1 MTEAPVTRLLPARR
15 WMRWGLGVLGADH
28 LALNWQWVDL
38 SFDAFAPSLQAAL
51 PAQLS
56 GVLTGTGEARVTRPS
71 EASAADRTQL
81 TLSAL
86 SLKNF
91 SLAVPGPAK
100 NAPLLALAALNLDVT
115 KLDTAARK
123 ANLGAL
129 KLDVL
134 KLIVPKAKTNPQC
147 SRQWT
152 GQLTLAPLAASGRLT
167 VDRLPMPFVGSK
179 RCSA

>member
-28 LALNWQWVDL
+28 LALNWQWVDR

-129 KLDVL
+129 KLDV
-134 KLIVPKAKTNPQC
+134 PKAKTNPQG
-147 SRQWT
+147 SLQWP

-167 VDRLPMPFVGSK
+167 VDRLPMPIVGSK